1 MMTIHES
8 VTVSEVVSYNTS
20 ELQYN
25 RLLCL
30 GTVGIALL
38 YLMYN
43 CKLEAVSLQLEAKQ
57 RLVDT
62 RQLQNISMMHHNH
75 TFFVGSA
82 NRCV

>member
-8 VTVSEVVSYNTS
+8 ITVSDVVSYNTS

-25 RLLCL
+25 RVLLCL
-30 GTVGIALL
+30 GAVAIALL
-38 YLMYN
+38 YIMYN

-75 TFFVGSA
+75 TSLLGQ
-82 NRCV
+82 